1 MTKKLLALILTA
13 AMLLSVPFVYSVAD
27 APVRRGDA
35 DGDGKVS
42 SADARLALRASVGL
56 ETLTADFIMQCDVD
70 ANGKVESGD
79 ARTILRAS
87 VNLEPI
93 KLNDCAHQE
102 TACEPVTLSDGTL
115 ASYHRCVCAKC
126 GEVLFAEHKYELEIT
141 TPFTCT
147 EPGEGYEKC
156 ACGLSK
162 DPIELPAQHI
172 WEEVPG
178 TRKDVTCTEDG
189 HVDWKCEVCGTERT
203 DFFPKGHVPNGEAT
217 CTTSQIC
224 TRCGEVLVAAPG
236 HKYKAGDVIT
246 LTKGIRCERCGKIG
260 MPGFNDLV
268 NSLKDGTHTYSG
280 FKVTANTTDQPKF
293 TGLMEVMINTLMKKD
308 ERDEMLKEFAT
319 NETFYSVMIRDRDIT
334 DNSYNLIG
342 ENVVSRLT
350 EKDVKSFTAEWVNG
364 VDFLASIPTSYTN
377 ERGRLENLT
386 DIKNAK
392 IGPVAKVTI
401 TFEPETNTQNGPISR
416 IDSELAEIIEESS
429 NGVGG
434 IADEFNIF
442 GENSMKLDLKSTAA
456 LTVTYYFDALNSAP
470 IAAHYDD
477 SVKID
482 STMNLFIDDATGE
495 VTNFSTGSIAIKMA
509 NKMDSYYFFDDY
521 FKS

>member
-1 MTKKLLALILTA
+1 M
-13 AMLLSVPFVYSVAD
+13 
-27 APVRRGDA
+27 
-35 DGDGKVS
+35 
-42 SADARLALRASVGL
+42 
-56 ETLTADFIMQCDVD
+56 
-70 ANGKVESGD
+70 
-79 ARTILRAS
+79 
-87 VNLEPI
+87 
-93 KLNDCAHQE
+93 
-102 TACEPVTLSDGTL
+102 
-115 ASYHRCVCAKC
+115 
-126 GEVLFAEHKYELEIT
+126 
-141 TPFTCT
+141 
-147 EPGEGYEKC
+147 
-156 ACGLSK
+156 
-162 DPIELPAQHI
+162 
-172 WEEVPG
+172 
-178 TRKDVTCTEDG
+178 
-189 HVDWKCEVCGTERT
+189 
-203 DFFPKGHVPNGEAT
+203 PNGEAT

-416 IDSELAEIIEESS
+416 IDSELVSASLGIGLIERACFRAMTASTTNMMMPIRI
-429 NGVGG
+429 NGRS
-434 IADEFNIF
+434 IN
-442 GENSMKLDLKSTAA
+442 
-456 LTVTYYFDALNSAP
+456 
-470 IAAHYDD
+470 
-477 SVKID
+477 VKIVI
-482 STMNLFIDDATGE
+482 SETSFLF
-495 VTNFSTGSIAIKMA
+495 F
-509 NKMDSYYFFDDY
+509 
-521 FKS
+521 